1 MKLKLSTDLRNWN
14 ETWDYELSEL
24 APTVTMTLTRG
35 DKIKTVKLS
44 QIEGGKFHDKQIADG
59 IDEDGNPVKIQK
71 GFFKTK

>member
-44 QIEGGKFHDKQIADG
+44 EIEGAMFHNGQPVEIMTQEGEK
-59 IDEDGNPVKIQK
+59 VKIK
-71 GFFKTK
+71 GFFKNKP